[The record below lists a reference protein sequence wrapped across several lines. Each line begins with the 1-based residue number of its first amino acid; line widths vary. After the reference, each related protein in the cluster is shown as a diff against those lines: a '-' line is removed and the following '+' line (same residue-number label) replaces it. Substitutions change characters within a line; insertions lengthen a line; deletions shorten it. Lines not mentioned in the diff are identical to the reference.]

1 LDIGYKLTMTINNPQ
16 KEQNT
21 INGLIFV
28 VLITIGSM
36 ILIEIFAP
44 NVNNY
49 IHNPTI
55 SHTTILDHPDSPE

>member
-1 LDIGYKLTMTINNPQ
+1 MDIGYKLTMTINNPQ

-36 ILIEIFAP
+36 ILIEILVP
-44 NVNNY
+44 NLNNFIY
-49 IHNPTI
+49 NPTI

>member
-21 INGLIFV
+21 INSLIFV

-36 ILIEIFAP
+36 ILILVP
-44 NVNNY
+44 NLNNFIY
-49 IHNPTI
+49 NPTI